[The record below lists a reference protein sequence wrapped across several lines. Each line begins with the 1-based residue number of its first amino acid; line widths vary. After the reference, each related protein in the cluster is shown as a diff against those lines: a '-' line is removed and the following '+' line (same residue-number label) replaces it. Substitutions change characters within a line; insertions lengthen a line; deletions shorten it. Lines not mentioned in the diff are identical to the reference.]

1 MIKLQNQKILI
12 MKEKIKKIIIRSLIS
27 ILMAFMRIIILISG
41 GLKLFPDQKELILI
55 SSVIIVTIVLVI
67 DSQISTIV
75 RKMENYLGMITFQQ
89 LRMLMPR
96 LVISIFVGLLLSVCA
111 LALVFDIETVIE
123 LRIFVN
129 KTDNSQIIFFFSLFF
144 IVFEVIDVLSK
155 VWLNEKE
162 KIIEIKNEELS
173 NAQTTQLRIINSIQ
187 HELGNK
193 LPIVHLGFQ
202 DLKDI
207 IYKLNSHGEINID
220 EPIRDAIGN
229 EAIESVDS
237 IRKLLSNI
245 DSGMINLIIVVENMK
260 SIIRTDSDS
269 LKLTDTDINEFIR
282 SDQEKRISQ
291 FSNVK
296 FHPSNMGNHGLRHK
310 IDQRQFKILLDN
322 IYSNAQLH
330 SFIDKDIKYDFWISF
345 FDRKREIEIVFQ
357 TNGHP
362 FPNDISVEK
371 YTEFNY
377 FSGPN
382 GHSGIGGYLI
392 GQVVNNHKGKIS
404 LRARN
409 DLMQCETSITIIL
422 PK

>member
-1 MIKLQNQKILI
+1 M
-12 MKEKIKKIIIRSLIS
+12 EKIKNIIIRYMLSFLS
-27 ILMAFMRIIILISG
+27 TFMRLIIIVLG
-41 GLKLFPDQKELILI
+41 GLKLFSEQKELLFAISFAIVLTVYFLNTHLKVVVRKMGNDGFNGFSQIKSLI
-55 SSVIIVTIVLVI
+55 PTIVL
-67 DSQISTIV
+67 ST
-75 RKMENYLGMITFQQ
+75 
-89 LRMLMPR
+89 
-96 LVISIFVGLLLSVCA
+96 LLSLFMSVLLTHCA
-111 LALVFDIETVIE
+111 ISLIFDLGSISELKNYIDNSGNNQIRIWFLVFFM
-123 LRIFVN
+123 IFEITN
-129 KTDNSQIIFFFSLFF
+129 
-144 IVFEVIDVLSK
+144 VLST
-155 VWLNEKE
+155 VWLIDKE
-162 KIIEIKNEELS
+162 KIIDTKNEELS
-173 NAQTTQLRIINSIQ
+173 YAHSTQLRIINSIQ

-202 DLKDI
+202 DLKDVI
-207 IYKLNSHGEINID
+207 FKLNAHGEIDID
-220 EPIRDAIGN
+220 KPIRDAIGN
-229 EAIESVDS
+229 ETVESIDT

-245 DSGMINLIIVVENMK
+245 DSGMMNSIIVVENMK

-269 LKLTDTDINEFIR
+269 LQLTDTDINEFIR
-282 SDQEKRISQ
+282 SDQGKRTSQ

-296 FHPSNMGNHGLRHK
+296 LHPTNMGNHGLRHK

-330 SFIDKDIKYDFWISF
+330 SFVDKDIQYDFWISL
-345 FDRKREIEIVFQ
+345 FDWKKEVEIVFQ

-362 FPNDISVEK
+362 FPNDITVEK

-392 GQVVNNHKGKIS
+392 GQVVNNHNGKIS

-409 DLMQCETSITIIL
+409 DLMQSETSITITL